1 MVGVAQLVEHLVV
14 VQVVAGSSPVT
25 HPKARAT
32 CVRGERGPGRLRRIV
47 RVRSAPRERGLRH
60 PHPLCAIASLGGR
73 GRVCLSGYA
82 FVSLGGLV
90 GQLGWQDVRVKVS
103 GSWWFGYGVVVVATF
118 VIGFLGFA
126 VWVLSKVF

>member
-1 MVGVAQLVEHLVV
+1 VSAESADRVAFGV
-14 VQVVAGSSPVT
+14 
-25 HPKARAT
+25 
-32 CVRGERGPGRLRRIV
+32 
-47 RVRSAPRERGLRH
+47 
-60 PHPLCAIASLGGR
+60 LCAFAPLRASGGSATRTPCAFASLGGCR
-73 GRVCLSGYA
+73 RVCLSGYA